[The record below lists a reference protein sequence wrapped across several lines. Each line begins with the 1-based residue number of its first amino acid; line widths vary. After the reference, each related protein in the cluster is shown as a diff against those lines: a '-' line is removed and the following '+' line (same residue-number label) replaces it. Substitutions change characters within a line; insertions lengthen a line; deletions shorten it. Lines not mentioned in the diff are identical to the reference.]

1 MKVTNRLADTY
12 VHAVY
17 EKVDISFRKEGSV
30 LSPSFVPFYT
40 QLVLTALSADINIT
54 EEMVHDAWSVSMM
67 QKDSMR
73 FHLSMRP
80 FDYLTDDVQDLDTPY
95 VEKLNEVLDY
105 FKGLRDLA
113 RCRI

>member
-1 MKVTNRLADTY
+1 
-12 VHAVY
+12 
-17 EKVDISFRKEGSV
+17 
-30 LSPSFVPFYT
+30 
-40 QLVLTALSADINIT
+40 
-54 EEMVHDAWSVSMM
+54 
-67 QKDSMR
+67 
-73 FHLSMRP
+73 MRP